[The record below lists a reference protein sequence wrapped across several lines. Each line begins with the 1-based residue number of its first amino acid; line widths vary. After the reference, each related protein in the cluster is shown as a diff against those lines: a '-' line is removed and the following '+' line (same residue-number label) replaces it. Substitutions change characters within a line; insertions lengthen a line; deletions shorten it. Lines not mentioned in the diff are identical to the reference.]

1 MRKGFLVGLAATSAL
16 ALPISN
22 VEAQVPRFITFQG
35 VLLDANNK
43 PVADGSYS
51 VQVSLYETASGGAPV
66 YVELATAVT
75 SGGAF
80 SVVLGSG
87 APLPASVDFK
97 AGYWTG

>member
-35 VLLDANNK
+35 VLLKQDNT
-43 PVADGSYS
+43 PVADGSYE
-51 VQVSLYETASGGAPV
+51 VRVHIYEASTGGAAL
-66 YVELATAVT
+66 YTENATAVT

-80 SVVLGSG
+80 SIVLGSG
-87 APLPASVDFK
+87 NPLPASVDFK
-97 AGYWTG
+97 AHTGE